1 MSAGQKVKWL
11 EELKVRVVFLKDK
24 GNDVEVVTWT
34 TPLKQQFEEIVRDEF
49 NPEDNI
55 AAGSPMPNTAADI
68 IGGIGL

>member
-1 MSAGQKVKWL
+1 MKWL

-49 NPEDNI
+49 NPEDNM

>member
-1 MSAGQKVKWL
+1 
-11 EELKVRVVFLKDK
+11 
-24 GNDVEVVTWT
+24 VVTWT